1 MLHVEL
7 RVRGMRMLCNKYI
20 HVCIV
25 LLVNVPP
32 ARFPPFLPDLRIGV
46 LERERERERKQ
57 KEYNVCLLVDSVRI
71 ASGYKPGIWSCIRIS
86 PAGWSFALLLSHVV
100 QLLQSLSCVLLD
112 ALVQLPNTNARVL

>member
-1 MLHVEL
+1 M
-7 RVRGMRMLCNKYI
+7 C
-20 HVCIV
+20 V
-25 LLVNVPP
+25 LFCLLM
-32 ARFPPFLPDLRIGV
+32 FPPRGSPLPSRFANWGSR
-46 LERERERERKQ
+46 ERERERERKQ